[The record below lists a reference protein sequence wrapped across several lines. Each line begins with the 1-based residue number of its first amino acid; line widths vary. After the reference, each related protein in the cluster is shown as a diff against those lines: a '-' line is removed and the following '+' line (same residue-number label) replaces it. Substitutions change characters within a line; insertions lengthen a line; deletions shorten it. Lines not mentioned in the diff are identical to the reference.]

1 MINGMVKPKNSFRF
15 YVIVSFFL
23 ASIVFLSGISIGFL
37 INDFK
42 QQDLNE
48 DLASIKDSVEK
59 NEVEI
64 ALMDYLNDNISCDYL
79 NLRLNS
85 INERVYDLGLK
96 VGTYENS
103 NGILNEDYSTLKKSY
118 INSLINNWIN
128 VQTAKKLCNLN
139 YSTIL
144 YFYTFKEDCNL
155 CEEQAMVLS
164 TIKNLYGSHVMIY
177 SIDSTLGLD
186 SVNILRYSYNITQYP
201 SLVINSKTYSGYVS
215 FLELKEMFE

>member
-1 MINGMVKPKNSFRF
+1 MVKPKNSFRF

-42 QQDLNE
+42 QQDLNA
-48 DLASIKDSVEK
+48 DLISIKDSVEK

-64 ALMDYLNDNISCDYL
+64 ALMNYLNDNISCDYL

-103 NGILNEDYSTLKKSY
+103 NGILNDDYSTLKKSY

-139 YSTIL
+139 YSIIL

-164 TIKNLYGSHVMIY
+164 TIKNLYGSNVMIY